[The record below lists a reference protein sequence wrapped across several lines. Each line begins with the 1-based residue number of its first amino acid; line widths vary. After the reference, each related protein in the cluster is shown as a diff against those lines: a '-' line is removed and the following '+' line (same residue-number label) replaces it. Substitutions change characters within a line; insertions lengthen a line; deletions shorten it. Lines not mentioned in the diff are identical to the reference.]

1 MSHRGTHF
9 KGIIEETT
17 ERLKTLLGLSDQYAV
32 LYATGGAT
40 NQFSMVPMNLLRE
53 DETANYILSGPW
65 SEKAL
70 AEAEKFGQ
78 THIAASSKEASY
90 KSIPAE
96 ISPSPNPAYLHFTS
110 NNTIVGT
117 QFSAEPDAGD
127 APLVCD
133 ASSDFLHKK
142 IDVTRYGLIYAGAQK
157 NLGPAGVT
165 VIIARKDLLE
175 RSSDTLPVLMNYQ
188 TYAKTD
194 SLYNTPPTFPIYV
207 VREVLRW
214 IEAQGGLEAMETRNK
229 EKASLLYQRIDSSDF
244 YRGHAEA
251 RSRSLMNVTFRLHS
265 EDLEQ
270 KFIAQ
275 AEAAGLL
282 GLKGHRS
289 VGGLRASIYNAFPV
303 EGVKKLVQ
311 FMDEFESLNGE

>member
-1 MSHRGTHF
+1 
-9 KGIIEETT
+9 
-17 ERLKTLLGLSDQYAV
+17 
-32 LYATGGAT
+32 
-40 NQFSMVPMNLLRE
+40 MNFLRE
-53 DETANYILSGPW
+53 NETANFILTGPW
-65 SEKAL
+65 SEKAF
-70 AEAEKFGQ
+70 AEAGKFGQ
-78 THIAASSKEASY
+78 THIAASSKEGSY
-90 KSIPAE
+90 KEIPTE
-96 ISPSPNPAYLHFTS
+96 IAPSPNPAYLHFTS

-117 QFSAEPDAGD
+117 QFSAEPEAGE

-165 VIIARKDLLE
+165 VVIVRKDLLE
-175 RSSDTLPVLMNYQ
+175 RSSDNLPVLMNYQ
-188 TYAKTD
+188 TYAKKD

-214 IEAQGGLEAMETRNK
+214 IEAQGGLEAMEMRNK
-229 EKASLLYQRIDSSDF
+229 EKASLLYRRIDRSDF

-251 RSRSLMNVTFRLHS
+251 RCRSLMNVTFHTHS
-265 EDLEQ
+265 EQLEQ
-270 KFIAQ
+270 EFIAQ

-289 VGGLRASIYNAFPV
+289 VGGLRASIYNAFPL
-303 EGVKKLVQ
+303 EGVEELVQ
-311 FMDEFESLNGE
+311 FMDEFESMNGE